1 MAEATH
7 PRRRRRRNEKN
18 PKSKVQGPKS
28 AFERGIPLGPEDV
41 VAITDARLQ
50 NRLWTL
56 DLGLWTNLI
65 MRKSRAVQV
74 KNVQIGGGAPVAIQ
88 SMTKT
93 DTADVGATV
102 AQIEEMVRAGCEIVR
117 LAVPNDDAA
126 IALKEI
132 RKRVPDVPL
141 VADIHFH
148 YKLAL
153 LALEAGIDKL
163 RLNPG
168 NIGKHER
175 IVEVVRA
182 AQAQKVPI
190 RIGVNG
196 GSLEKDLLKKYGT
209 ATPEAM
215 VESAMRHIK
224 ILEDLDF
231 TDTIISLKASDVHR
245 TVAAYRLLAE
255 KVDYP
260 FHLGVTEAGTAF
272 VGTVKSS
279 IGLGI
284 LLHEGIGD
292 TIRVSLAAEPQEEVR
307 VAWEIVKSLGM
318 RTRGVTVVA
327 CPTCGRLD
335 VDNFVEIVTEIE
347 RRLAH
352 VEEPLHLSIM
362 GCAVNGPGEAHDSQL
377 GVTFGRGVGMIFKDG
392 IPMRKVAGEDIVEAF
407 VMETEKLLGEI
418 ASKKITAEPELVS
431 IT

>member
-1 MAEATH
+1 M
-7 PRRRRRRNEKN
+7 R
-18 PKSKVQGPKS
+18 
-28 AFERGIPLGPEDV
+28 
-41 VAITDARLQ
+41 IT
-50 NRLWTL
+50 
-56 DLGLWTNLI
+56 
-65 MRKSRAVQV
+65 RAVKV
-74 KNVQIGGGAPVAIQ
+74 KDVQIGGGAPVAVQ

-93 DTADVGATV
+93 DTVDVGGTV
-102 AQIEEMVRAGCEIVR
+102 AQIEEMMRAGCEIVR
-117 LAVPNDDAA
+117 VAVPDKDAA

-153 LALEAGIDKL
+153 MALDAGIDKL

-168 NIGKHER
+168 NIGAIDR
-175 IVEVVRA
+175 VREVVRA
-182 AQAQKVPI
+182 AQSQKVPI

-215 VESAMRHIK
+215 VESALRHIQ
-224 ILEDLDF
+224 ILEDLSFND
-231 TDTIISLKASDVHR
+231 IIVSLKASDVHR
-245 TVAAYRLLAE
+245 TVAAYRLLAQ

-260 FHLGVTEAGTAF
+260 LHLGVTEAGTAF
-272 VGTVKSS
+272 SGTIKSA

-307 VAWEIVKSLGM
+307 VAWDILKSLEL
-318 RTRGVTVVA
+318 RKRGVTVVA

-352 VEEPLHLSIM
+352 VSEPLHLSIM
-362 GCAVNGPGEAHDSQL
+362 GCAVNGPGEAHDSDL
-377 GVTFGRGVGMIFKDG
+377 GVTFGRNVGMIYKNG
-392 IPMRKVAGEDIVEAF
+392 VPMRKVAGEDIVEAF
-407 VMETEKLLGEI
+407 VRETEKLLKEGNYKE
-418 ASKKITAEPELVS
+418 KAEAELVAVE
-431 IT
+431 

>member
-1 MAEATH
+1 
-7 PRRRRRRNEKN
+7 
-18 PKSKVQGPKS
+18 
-28 AFERGIPLGPEDV
+28 
-41 VAITDARLQ
+41 
-50 NRLWTL
+50 
-56 DLGLWTNLI
+56 
-65 MRKSRAVQV
+65 MRKSRPVQV
-74 KNVQIGGGAPVAIQ
+74 KHVQVGGGAPVAIQ

-117 LAVPNDDAA
+117 LAVPDNDAA
-126 IALKEI
+126 LALKEI
-132 RKRVPDVPL
+132 RKRVPNVPL

-168 NIGKHER
+168 NIGAHDR
-175 IVEVVRA
+175 IRQVVRA
-182 AQAQKVPI
+182 AQSQKVPI

-196 GSLEKDLLKKYGT
+196 GSLEKDLLKQYGT

-215 VESAMRHIK
+215 VESALRHIR

-231 TDTIISLKASDVHR
+231 TDIIISLKASDVHR
-245 TVAAYRLLAE
+245 TVAAYRLLASQ
-255 KVDYP
+255 VDYP
-260 FHLGVTEAGTAF
+260 LHLGVTEAGTAF
-272 VGTVKSS
+272 GGTIKSA

-307 VAWEIVKSLGM
+307 VAWEILKSLEL
-318 RTRGVTVVA
+318 RKRGVTVVA

-335 VDNFVEIVTEIE
+335 VDDFVGIVTEIE

-352 VEEPLHLSIM
+352 IEEPLHLSIM
-362 GCAVNGPGEAHDSQL
+362 GCEVNGPGEAHDSQL
-377 GVTFGRGVGMIFKDG
+377 GVTFGKGVGMIFKDG
-392 IPMRKVAGEDIVEAF
+392 RPLRKVAGADIVEAF
-407 VMETEKLLGEI
+407 VAETERLIKEG
-418 ASKKITAEPELVS
+418 AAAPAEVLPELVQ
-431 IT
+431 IK

>member
-1 MAEATH
+1 
-7 PRRRRRRNEKN
+7 
-18 PKSKVQGPKS
+18 
-28 AFERGIPLGPEDV
+28 
-41 VAITDARLQ
+41 
-50 NRLWTL
+50 
-56 DLGLWTNLI
+56 
-65 MRKSRAVQV
+65 MRKSRAVKV
-74 KNVQIGGGAPVAIQ
+74 KDLQIGGGAPVAVQ

-93 DTADVGATV
+93 DTADVEGTV
-102 AQIEEMVRAGCEIVR
+102 AQIEEMMSAGCEIVR
-117 LAVPNDDAA
+117 VAVPDKDAA

-153 LALEAGIDKL
+153 MALEAGVDKL

-168 NIGKHER
+168 NIGAHER
-175 IVEVVRA
+175 VREVVRA
-182 AQAQKVPI
+182 AQAQRVPI

-215 VESAMRHIK
+215 VESALRHIQ

-231 TDTIISLKASDVHR
+231 ADIIVSLKASDVHR

-260 FHLGVTEAGTAF
+260 LHLGVTEAGTSF
-272 VGTVKSS
+272 GGTIKSS

-307 VAWEIVKSLGM
+307 VAWEILKSLEL
-318 RTRGVTVVA
+318 RKRGVTVVA

-335 VDNFVEIVTEIE
+335 VDDFVGIVTEIE

-352 VEEPLHLSIM
+352 IEEPLHLSIM
-362 GCAVNGPGEAHDSQL
+362 GCAVNGPGEAHDSDL
-377 GVTFGRGVGMIFKDG
+377 GVTFGRNVGMIYKNG
-392 IPMRKVAGEDIVEAF
+392 VPMRKVAGEDIVEAF
-407 VMETEKLLGEI
+407 VRETEKLLEEGNYKE
-418 ASKKITAEPELVS
+418 KAEPELVT
-431 IT
+431 IK

>member
-1 MAEATH
+1 
-7 PRRRRRRNEKN
+7 
-18 PKSKVQGPKS
+18 
-28 AFERGIPLGPEDV
+28 
-41 VAITDARLQ
+41 
-50 NRLWTL
+50 
-56 DLGLWTNLI
+56 
-65 MRKSRAVQV
+65 MRKSKGVQV
-74 KNVQIGGGAPVAIQ
+74 KHVQIGGGAPVVIQ

-93 DTADVGATV
+93 DTSDVGATV
-102 AQIEEMVRAGCEIVR
+102 AQIEEMVAAGCEIVR
-117 LAVPNDDAA
+117 LAVPDNEAA

-132 RKRVPDVPL
+132 RKRVPEVPI

-153 LALEAGIDKL
+153 MALEAGIDKL

-196 GSLEKDLLKKYGT
+196 GSLEKDLLKRYGT

-215 VESAMRHIK
+215 VESALRHIH

-231 TDTIISLKASDVHR
+231 TDIIISLKASDVQR

-272 VGTVKSS
+272 TGTIKSS

-292 TIRVSLAAEPQEEVR
+292 TIQEEVR
-307 VAWEIVKSLGM
+307 VAWEIVKSLGL

-335 VDNFVEIVTEIE
+335 VDNFVGIVTEIE

-352 VEEPLHLSIM
+352 IQEPLHLSIM

-377 GVTFGRGVGMIFKDG
+377 GITFGRGVGMIFKDG
-392 IPMRKVAGEDIVEAF
+392 VPMRKVAGEDIVEAF
-407 VMETEKLLGEI
+407 VKETEKLL
-418 ASKKITAEPELVS
+418 AEGAQATPQAELTRFVPELIN